1 MTDHV
6 DALLERLRADV
17 PPMSD
22 DAFDAGRAR
31 LAAATERRDAVVIRL
46 PVPQQRVSPT
56 KLPPTW
62 LVAAVVLIAAV
73 AAAVVVMRDD
83 PVQPAEQPPV
93 IRDEGGLPPLP
104 PAPLNAAGDLAAVV
118 SELVVPP
125 GQYLYLR
132 MDIESRGETPT
143 KMTSEMWLPAEAG
156 QEMMVRE
163 TALGGPPQEVRS
175 IREEHRDEPPLE
187 ATPTAQYRAM
197 RARLGTALDAPERA
211 RDELLMPLTSPLD
224 GAAERKLR
232 LATIGLLPKIEV
244 RDDQLADGTPSKVI
258 SAVDYGGASR
268 RDFHFDPATGY
279 VIELR
284 TVVLPGAVIPSPEG
298 TTRYSKPVV
307 VPTIGA
313 VP

>member
-6 DALLERLRADV
+6 DALLNRLRADV

-31 LAAATERRDAVVIRL
+31 LAAATEPRDAVIIRL

-56 KLPPTW
+56 KRPSPW
-62 LVAAVVLIAAV
+62 LVAAMVVLAAV

-83 PVQPAEQPPV
+83 LAQPAEPPPV

-132 MDIESRGETPT
+132 MDIGSGGEQT
-143 KMTSEMWLPAEAG
+143 TSEMWLPAEAG
-156 QEMMVRE
+156 QEMMVRD
-163 TALGGPPQEVRS
+163 TPPGGPPKEVRS
-175 IREEHRDEPPLE
+175 TREAHRDEPPLE
-187 ATPTAQYRAM
+187 ATPAAQYRAM

-211 RDELLMPLTSPLD
+211 RDELLVPLTSPLV
-224 GAAERKLR
+224 GVAERKLR
-232 LATIGLLPKIEV
+232 LATIGLLPKIDIRHE
-244 RDDQLADGTPSKVI
+244 RMQDGRLATVI
-258 SAVDYGGASR
+258 SAAEYSGISR
-268 RDFHFDPATGY
+268 TEYFFDSATGH
-279 VIELR
+279 VMQTR
-284 TVVLPGAVIPSPEG
+284 TVVKIRVEDPRFGYEN
-298 TTRYSKPVV
+298 TTRYSQPVV
-307 VPTIGA
+307 VPSIGA